1 MKKTILTLTFLMM
14 SSIAY
19 AELYWQSIPAVCGT
33 SDDVQNYV
41 NVKELK
47 PVHISLGRESGN
59 PNGEPVYMITYY
71 ENEDQTLVTVD
82 IPSAEETCILYHT
95 YNKTEVIN

>member
-1 MKKTILTLTFLMM
+1 MKKIILTLILLI
-14 SSIAY
+14 SSVAH
-19 AELYWQSIPAVCGT
+19 AELYWQSVPAVCGT
-33 SDDVQNYV
+33 AESV
-41 NVKELK
+41 NAYIQAKNLK
-47 PVHISLGRESGN
+47 PVHISLGREAGD
-59 PNGEPVYMITYY
+59 PNGEPVYMVTYY

>member
-1 MKKTILTLTFLMM
+1 M

-19 AELYWQSIPAVCGT
+19 AELYWQQVPAVCGMPE
-33 SDDVQNYV
+33 DVKNYIES
-41 NVKELK
+41 KELK
-47 PVHISLGRESGN
+47 PVHISLGREAGN
-59 PNGEPVYMITYY
+59 PNGEPVYMVTYY

-95 YNKTEVIN
+95 FNKTEVLN

>member
-1 MKKTILTLTFLMM
+1 MKKIVLILTLIF
-14 SSIAY
+14 SSVAN
-19 AELYWQSIPAVCGT
+19 AELYWQSIPSVCGT

-59 PNGEPVYMITYY
+59 SNGEPVYMVTYY

-95 YNKTEVIN
+95 FNKTEVSN

>member
-1 MKKTILTLTFLMM
+1 MKKIVLILTLIF
-14 SSIAY
+14 SSVAN

-33 SDDVQNYV
+33 SDDVKNYV

-47 PVHISLGRESGN
+47 PLHISLGRESGE
-59 PNGEPVYMITYY
+59 PNGQPVYMITYY

>member
-1 MKKTILTLTFLMM
+1 MKKLIIGFLLLCTNVF
-14 SSIAY
+14 AY
-19 AELYWQSIPAVCGT
+19 DMYWQQIPAVCGPPPEVQRYI
-33 SDDVQNYV
+33 SD
-41 NVKELK
+41 EGFK

-59 PNGEPVYMITYY
+59 SNGEPVYMVTYY

-95 YNKTEVIN
+95 FNKTEVSN

>member
-1 MKKTILTLTFLMM
+1 MKKLILILTLFV
-14 SSIAY
+14 SSIAQ

-33 SDDVQNYV
+33 SDDVQNYI

-47 PVHISLGRESGN
+47 PLHISLGRESGN
-59 PNGEPVYMITYY
+59 PNGEPVYMVTYY

>member
-1 MKKTILTLTFLMM
+1 MKKLIIALTFLM
-14 SSIAY
+14 SSVAH
-19 AELYWQSIPAVCGT
+19 AELFWQSVPAVCG
-33 SDDVQNYV
+33 SPDDVINYI
-41 NVKELK
+41 NAKELK
-47 PVHISLGRESGN
+47 PLHISLGREAGD
-59 PNGEPVYMITYY
+59 PNGQPVYMVTYY